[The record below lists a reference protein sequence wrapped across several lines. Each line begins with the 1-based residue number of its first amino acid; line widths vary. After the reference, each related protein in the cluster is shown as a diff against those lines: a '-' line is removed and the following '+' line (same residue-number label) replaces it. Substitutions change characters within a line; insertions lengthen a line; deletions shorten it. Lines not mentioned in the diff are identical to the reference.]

1 MKRLLFFIL
10 LVATSLSAQNI
21 EKLTLDECYT
31 WAADN
36 YPVAKQRG
44 LIKQNT
50 ALTIN
55 TLEKNYL
62 PQIELNAQG
71 SYQSEVTVFSLDIP
85 GVKGPTPLSKD
96 QYKATLDV
104 KQIIWDGGVI
114 AMQEKVLETNGQV
127 ENQRIEVEIAKLK
140 ERVNQLYFNILQAD
154 VNVDIIKVLKKDLAS
169 RTQKAEAAVASG
181 VALKRDVQTLQVE
194 DLKADQRLTEIR
206 SARAAAV
213 RMLGLLTGKS
223 LTENTVLERPIL
235 RGPSDIGLQIERP
248 ELKLF
253 DLQKSLIDEQ
263 TKVYSLKNYPRIMA
277 FGTAGYGRPGLNFLK
292 NEFRPYGLA
301 GVMMKWNLTDLY
313 AKTLKNDLQQ
323 IRNNAQVID
332 IQRDV
337 FLLNTKSTMEQQSAE
352 IQKWQSLIES
362 DRQIVALRGKIK
374 ESATA
379 QVENGTLTTN
389 DYLIELNAES
399 QARLNLEL
407 HQLQLLLAQINL
419 KTTVAN

>member
-10 LVATSLSAQNI
+10 LYSASLTAQSI
-21 EKLTLDECYT
+21 DKVTLDDCYT
-31 WAADN
+31 WAASN

-55 TLEKNYL
+55 TLEKNLL

-71 SYQSEVTVFSLDIP
+71 SYQSEVTTFALDIP

-114 AMQEKVLETNGQV
+114 AMQKKVLNAGEQV
-127 ENQRIEVEIAKLK
+127 ETQRIEVEMSKLK
-140 ERVNQLYFNILQAD
+140 ERVNALYFNILQAD
-154 VNVDIIKVLKKDLAS
+154 ANAEILQTLKKDLAT
-169 RTQKAEAAVASG
+169 RKIKAEAAVLNG

-194 DLKADQRLTEIR
+194 DLKADQRLTELQ
-206 SARAAAV
+206 SARAAAIRV
-213 RMLGLLTGKS
+213 LGILTGKS
-223 LTENTVLERPIL
+223 LAENTVFERPIL
-235 RGPSDIGLQIERP
+235 RGISDIGLQIDRP
-248 ELKLF
+248 ELRLF

-263 TKVYSLKNYPRIMA
+263 IKVYSLKNFPRIMA

-292 NEFRPYGLA
+292 NEFRPYALA
-301 GVMMKWNLTDLY
+301 GVMFKWNLTDFY
-313 AKTLKNDLQQ
+313 SKTLNNDLQQ

-337 FLLNTKSTMEQQSAE
+337 FLLNTKSIMEAQSAE
-352 IQKWQSLIES
+352 IQKWQSLIET
-362 DRQIVALRGKIK
+362 DRQIVSLREKIK
-374 ESATA
+374 ASATA

-399 QARLNLEL
+399 QARLNLAL
-407 HQLQLLLAQINL
+407 HELQLLLAKINL
-419 KTTVAN
+419 KTTVSN

>member
-1 MKRLLFFIL
+1 MKRLVFFIL
-10 LVATSLSAQNI
+10 ISSASLTAQTVD
-21 EKLTLDECYT
+21 KLTLDDCYT

-44 LIKQNT
+44 LIKQNN
-50 ALTIN
+50 ALAIN
-55 TLEKNYL
+55 TLEKNLL

-71 SYQSEVTVFSLDIP
+71 SYQSEVTTLAVDIP
-85 GVKGPTPLSKD
+85 NFKGPTPLSKD

-114 AMQEKVLETNGQV
+114 GLQKKVLNASEQV
-127 ENQRIEVEIAKLK
+127 ETQRIEVEIAKLK
-140 ERVNQLYFNILQAD
+140 ERVNSLYFNVLQAD
-154 VNVDIIKVLKKDLAS
+154 ANVDILKILKKDLAS
-169 RTQKAEAAVASG
+169 RKQKAEAAVLNG
-181 VALKRDVQTLQVE
+181 VALKRDVLTIEVE
-194 DLKADQRLTEIR
+194 DLKANQRLTELQ

-213 RMLGLLTGKS
+213 RILGLLTGKN
-223 LTENTVLERPIL
+223 LAENIVFERPIL
-235 RGPSDIGLQIERP
+235 RGPSEIGLQIDRP

-253 DLQKSLIDEQ
+253 DLQKTLIDRQLEINA
-263 TKVYSLKNYPRIMA
+263 LKNFPRIMA

-292 NEFRPYGLA
+292 NEFRPYALA
-301 GVMMKWNLTDLY
+301 GVTFKWNLTDFY
-313 AKTLKNDLQQ
+313 SKTLKNDLQI

-337 FLLNTKSTMEQQSAE
+337 FLLNTKSVMEQESAE
-352 IQKWQSLIES
+352 IQKWQKLIET
-362 DRQIVALRGKIK
+362 DRQIVALREKIK
-374 ESATA
+374 ASATA

-419 KTTVAN
+419 KTTTN